1 MTGFLP
7 GCQALTSSAL
17 WVLGMEFAPSAA
29 VMNVINEAANIWL
42 QTFVR
47 RVSSTSP
54 SAQWTG
60 WTLIHSLPI
69 RERRLKSS

>member
-1 MTGFLP
+1 
-7 GCQALTSSAL
+7 
-17 WVLGMEFAPSAA
+17 MEFAPSAA

-47 RVSSTSP
+47 RGSSTPP

-60 WTLIHSLPI
+60 WTLIHSLPT